1 MEAID
6 SIAGP
11 PITVITANKTKIYWN
26 IFLLLIH
33 KVLRYLTVAVWRKKG
48 GVSVNGSPYFVDV
61 VHKFEAFSVFQSIFS
76 GSALI
81 SRW

>member
-1 MEAID
+1 MEAND

-33 KVLRYLTVAVWRKKG
+33 KVLRYLTVAVCSKKG
-48 GVSVNGSPYFVDV
+48 GGSVNGSPYFVDT
-61 VHKFEAFSVFQSIFS
+61 VHKFEAFSRFSGIFS
-76 GSALI
+76 RSGLV
-81 SRW
+81 SR